1 MKLFDYLIENKII
14 EKKEFNDLHSVRD
27 IKINDK
33 IVSDPNINIQKSDK
47 ITIGI
52 KNINIY

>member
-14 EKKEFNDLHSVRD
+14 EKKEFNDLHSVRA